1 MESAVS
7 SKMKK
12 VVGISALGAVTL
24 VDLLN
29 LQQAS
34 ATTYNYSGPNVN
46 NPKGGSVTIA
56 ITVDDS
62 SGTYRIAGI
71 SAPVSPG
78 GGNSA
83 YFNLANPTLTSEA
96 VSAQS
101 ANISAVSG
109 ATEISSAWK
118 QSLSGAISAA
128 AAAGHPI
135 GSASVAPVPTVPT
148 GTTPAPGASGVVQPT
163 PGPVTSPGGITVP
176 YFAPLNLPPLI
187 FGTIPGFAAYL
198 AQISN
203 AQSSLNSVSGGQLS
217 DSAKN
222 ALSRASNTLNQL
234 RSQVQSEQSQYASA
248 AGTVPSA
255 AAYLNQQF
263 ANLAS
268 SANQAIAEYY
278 SKVQTAANT
287 LYTNAVASA
296 AAIPTPTVTV
306 TVMLTVTASQPINFA
321 PGVVIKKTFTC
332 VKTVLGVTTTKV
344 VKAVVVKCPL
354 GFKVKK

>member
-1 MESAVS
+1 MS
-7 SKMKK
+7 SKLKK

-46 NPKGGSVTIA
+46 NPRGGSVTIA

-71 SAPVSPG
+71 SAPVSPV

-96 VSAQS
+96 LVAQS
-101 ANISAVSG
+101 ASISAVSG
-109 ATEISSAWK
+109 ATEISNAWK
-118 QSLSGAISAA
+118 QSLSGAIAAA

-135 GSASVAPVPTVPT
+135 GSAAVAPVPTTTTPATPNPT
-148 GTTPAPGASGVVQPT
+148 GTSTNVQPT

-187 FGTIPGFAAYL
+187 FGSIPGFAAYL

-203 AQSSLNSVSGGQLS
+203 VQSSLNSLSGGQLS

-234 RSQVQSEQSQYASA
+234 RNQVQIEQSQYASA

-263 ANLAS
+263 ANLTS
-268 SANQAIAEYY
+268 SANQAIADYY
-278 SKVQTAANT
+278 SKVQKAADT
-287 LYTNAVASA
+287 LYANAVASA

-306 TVMLTVTASQPINFA
+306 TVTVTASPPINLA

-344 VKAVVVKCPL
+344 LKAVIVKCPL